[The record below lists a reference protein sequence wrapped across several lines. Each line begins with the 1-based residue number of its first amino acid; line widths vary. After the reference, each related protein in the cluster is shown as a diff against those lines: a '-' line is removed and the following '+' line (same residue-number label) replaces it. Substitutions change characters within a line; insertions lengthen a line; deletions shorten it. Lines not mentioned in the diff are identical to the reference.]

1 MERETRGATSSVHV
15 ALGLPPAALAQAWP
29 EPSAPPLLPGHPLP
43 ELLPTASAPPRWP
56 PQAREER
63 EGSRDERRSVRRP
76 HVETEATAVGG
87 GRAGGPRVS
96 AGPHGLLSVPLLLSS
111 VPRLPA
117 PQVDE
122 AQRRMDAEIWQLLS
136 SFAAQPPAP
145 PQRLSPHPQPAAALQ
160 AAPPSS
166 PSSSPSSFSPSSSAF
181 SASLSSAAG
190 AQVCAKSPIKGP
202 LPQAPRFQ
210 LSLNQ
215 RHKFCPFLHPTWT
228 DIYSH
233 FFFLYTNPVPAHL
246 C

>member
-1 MERETRGATSSVHV
+1 MV
-15 ALGLPPAALAQAWP
+15 
-29 EPSAPPLLPGHPLP
+29 SAPCISQTLLSLSLSRPLLAFPCVLQREAYFARMRRAHQNRTSLSEEQLRAAITTGRIPG
-43 ELLPTASAPPRWP
+43 P
-56 PQAREER
+56 PQ
-63 EGSRDERRSVRRP
+63 GK
-76 HVETEATAVGG
+76 
-87 GRAGGPRVS
+87 GRAQRFS
-96 AGPHGLLSVPLLLSS
+96 
-111 VPRLPA
+111 
-117 PQVDE
+117 QVDE

-166 PSSSPSSFSPSSSAF
+166 PSSSFPSSSSPSSPSSSFPSSSPSSFSPSSSSPSFSPSSSAF

-190 AQVCAKSPIKGP
+190 AQVCAESPTKGP

-233 FFFLYTNPVPAHL
+233 FFFLYTKPVPAHL

>member
-1 MERETRGATSSVHV
+1 MV
-15 ALGLPPAALAQAWP
+15 
-29 EPSAPPLLPGHPLP
+29 SAPCISQTLLSLSLSRPLLAFPCVLQREAYFARMRRAHQNRTSLSEEQLRAAMTTGRIPG
-43 ELLPTASAPPRWP
+43 P
-56 PQAREER
+56 PQ
-63 EGSRDERRSVRRP
+63 GK
-76 HVETEATAVGG
+76 
-87 GRAGGPRVS
+87 GRAQRFS
-96 AGPHGLLSVPLLLSS
+96 
-111 VPRLPA
+111 
-117 PQVDE
+117 QVDE

-166 PSSSPSSFSPSSSAF
+166 PSSSSPSSSSPSFSPSSSAF

-190 AQVCAKSPIKGP
+190 AQVCAESPTKGP

-233 FFFLYTNPVPAHL
+233 FFFLYTKPVPAHL